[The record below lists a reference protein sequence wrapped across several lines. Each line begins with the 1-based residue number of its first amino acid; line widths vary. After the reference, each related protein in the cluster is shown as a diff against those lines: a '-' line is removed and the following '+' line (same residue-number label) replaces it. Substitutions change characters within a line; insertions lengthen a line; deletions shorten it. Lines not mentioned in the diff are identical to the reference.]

1 MDEVTRN
8 TSYLGDIVF
17 SAGELSANI
26 SAADMLSVLND
37 CRGGNSLDDKWGGIQ
52 KDSWCN
58 GWDRYI
64 CLKPGTYIV
73 DMWFRISGTTA
84 CSGYLMVN
92 DMSETNTNAIYWT
105 RQNTSVTSSYRFPP
119 LTLKRHDFIFM
130 KLTGGTIHSNQETG
144 CRVSIRKV

>member
-1 MDEVTRN
+1 
-8 TSYLGDIVF
+8 
-17 SAGELSANI
+17 
-26 SAADMLSVLND
+26 MLSVLND

-73 DMWFRISGTTA
+73 DMWFRVSGTTD

-130 KLTGGTIHSNQETG
+130 KLTGGTIHSNQETA